1 MCRYPWQSLK
11 WDIIPIFCFICLIIS
26 PPVCRKTSYQ
36 PFSECPE
43 KTYFGVI
50 IHQGLISKSMQQQQ
64 SWLFQTN
71 RIKIM
76 IVNSEMK
83 LKLKTMVLLMKKCP
97 LHVTSTTGNTTNYT
111 IYNLMSICDLSLQT
125 FCKSILVL
133 DESFPVP
140 FFYNLKHINL
150 YFFQKSMKTSIPP
163 PRVSH
168 IFKKWSLVFWAVR

>member
-1 MCRYPWQSLK
+1 MCSYPWQSLK
-11 WDIIPIFCFICLIIS
+11 RDIIPIFCFICTIIS
-26 PPVCRKTSYQ
+26 PPICRKTSYQ

-50 IHQGLISKSMQQQQ
+50 MHKRLISKSMQQQQ

-97 LHVTSTTGNTTNYT
+97 LHVTSITGNTTNYT

-125 FCKSILVL
+125 FCKSIIDVRWIIP
-133 DESFPVP
+133 S
-140 FFYNLKHINL
+140 
-150 YFFQKSMKTSIPP
+150 SI
-163 PRVSH
+163 
-168 IFKKWSLVFWAVR
+168 FL

>member
-43 KTYFGVI
+43 KTYFRVI

-125 FCKSILVL
+125 FCKSILDVRWIIPSSIFL
-133 DESFPVP
+133 QFEAYQPLLFPEKHE
-140 FFYNLKHINL
+140 NLNSTSKSEP
-150 YFFQKSMKTSIPP
+150 YF
-163 PRVSH
+163 
-168 IFKKWSLVFWAVR
+168 

>member
-97 LHVTSTTGNTTNYT
+97 LYVTSITGNTTNYT

-125 FCKSILVL
+125 FCKSIIDVRWIIP
-133 DESFPVP
+133 S
-140 FFYNLKHINL
+140 
-150 YFFQKSMKTSIPP
+150 SI
-163 PRVSH
+163 
-168 IFKKWSLVFWAVR
+168 FL

>member
-26 PPVCRKTSYQ
+26 SPVCRKISYQ

-97 LHVTSTTGNTTNYT
+97 LHVTSITGNTTNYT

-125 FCKSILVL
+125 FCKSIIDVRWIIP
-133 DESFPVP
+133 S
-140 FFYNLKHINL
+140 
-150 YFFQKSMKTSIPP
+150 SI
-163 PRVSH
+163 
-168 IFKKWSLVFWAVR
+168 FL